1 MFLLLISFIAG
12 ILTVLAPCVLP
23 VLPIIIGGAAQ
34 NHERRNPY
42 IITASLAVA
51 VVLFTLLLKF
61 STLFINIPPEV
72 WSYTSGI
79 IIIFFGLITIF
90 PNFWDRLNFKLGL
103 SSSSDKILNSSAR
116 QSGRLGDVLIGLSLG
131 PVFSSCSP
139 TYFLILATVLP
150 QSFGKGIIDLMA
162 YALGLSLVLLLI
174 SLLGQRFITR
184 AKIAADPHGIF
195 KRVLGMLFLVVGIL
209 IFTGGDKKLQVFFA
223 EHGWSGVFAIEQNLL
238 GKINSPTAKEFKFE
252 GSLPN
257 NNLQA
262 FRPGQN
268 SQVTKNLPRYREI
281 TNPSGFVNTSSIKIG
296 DLIGKKVVIIDF
308 MTYSCIN
315 CIRTFPYL
323 NAWYDKYHSQG
334 LEIIGIHTP
343 EFVFEKN
350 IDNVRKAMQ
359 GFGIKFPVV
368 LDNDY
373 GTWNAYSNNY
383 WPRKYI
389 IDIDG
394 YIAFDHIGEGG
405 YEETEAKI
413 QELLAE
419 KMARDNQSVASLP
432 SGIVKVT
439 STQPSNVGSPET
451 YFGAA
456 RNQYLSNGIPN
467 QLGEQK
473 LTFPGII
480 NLNELNLVGSWNFEK
495 EFVQTNEPQ
504 NKIVYRYSAQNVYF
518 VASSETPNKVEVL
531 RDGTPLTKDT
541 AGSDIVFENG
551 KSFLLIHDDRLY
563 SIVSDKVGSG
573 EHTLQ
578 FIINSSGFKAFTF
591 TFG

>member
-1 MFLLLISFIAG
+1 MFLLFVSFVAG
-12 ILTVLAPCVLP
+12 LLTVLAPCVLP

-34 NHERRNPY
+34 DHRRRNPY

-72 WSYTSGI
+72 WGYTSGT
-79 IIIFFGLITIF
+79 IIIFFGLITLF
-90 PNFWDRLNFKLGL
+90 PNFWDKLNFKLGL
-103 SSSSDKILNSSAR
+103 SASSDKILNSSAR
-116 QSGRLGDVLIGLSLG
+116 QNGRLGDMLIGLSLG

-150 QSFGKGIIDLMA
+150 QSFAKGLADLIA
-162 YALGLSLVLLLI
+162 YALGLSLVLLLV
-174 SLLGQRFITR
+174 SLLGQRFIAS
-184 AKIAADPHGIF
+184 AKIAADPRGIF
-195 KRVLGMLFLVVGIL
+195 KRSLGVLFLIVGIF
-209 IFTGGDKKLQVFFA
+209 IFTGSEKNLQVFFA
-223 EHGWSGVFAIEQNLL
+223 EHGWVGFSGIEQNLL
-238 GKINSPTAKEFKFE
+238 SQINPPMPKELKFNGTVPVSLQPFAAAPTTK
-252 GSLPN
+252 
-257 NNLQA
+257 
-262 FRPGQN
+262 
-268 SQVTKNLPRYREI
+268 VVKNLPRYREI
-281 TNPSGFVNTSSIKIG
+281 ARPSGFVNTDNIRIG
-296 DLIGKKVVIIDF
+296 DLIGKKVIIVDF

-323 NAWYDKYHSQG
+323 NAWYEKYHEQG

-343 EFVFEKN
+343 EFAFEKN

-373 GTWNAYSNNY
+373 GTWNAYDNSY

-405 YEETEAKI
+405 YDETEQKI

-419 KMARDNQSVASLP
+419 KMVRDKQSAALVP
-432 SGIVKVT
+432 TGIVKVT
-439 STQPSNVGSPET
+439 STQPSDVGSPET
-451 YFGAA
+451 YFGAG
-456 RNQYLSNGIPN
+456 RNQYLANGIPS
-467 QLGEQK
+467 QSGEQK
-473 LTFPGII
+473 LTFPGSI
-480 NLNELNLVGSWNFEK
+480 NLNELNLVGAWNFEN
-495 EFVQTNEPQ
+495 EFAQTTVPQ
-504 NKIVYRYSAQNVYF
+504 DKIIYRYSAKNVYF
-518 VASSETPNKVEVL
+518 VASSQTPNKVEVL
-531 RDGTPLTKDT
+531 RDGAALTKDI
-541 AGSDIVFENG
+541 AGSDIIFENG
-551 KSFLLIHDDRLY
+551 HSYLLIHDDRLY
-563 SIVSDKVGSG
+563 NIVSDHSGAG

-578 FIINSSGFKAFTF
+578 FIIESPGLYAFTF